1 MRRAVVLF
9 LVALAGCSGPGA
21 HVGSGRAPAAGPT
34 AGAAAHRTAVSV
46 PIDEKI
52 LTETQREAFE
62 YFYQGAHSSGLAY
75 DSVSNSVSSGVSNN
89 ASNSVS
95 NSKPGDAPQ
104 LAVGATGM
112 GVMALIVGVERGF
125 ITRAAAAERVA
136 AILSY
141 LEHKA
146 RRYHGAWP
154 HMLDPATGDGPGP
167 EGNDSYRKGDIVE
180 TAYVAE
186 GLLAAIQYFGDPAS
200 TTEGTIRRTADT
212 LWREIE
218 WDFYQVRPGGPFWW
232 HWSSDS
238 GFDCPAQTQ
247 VYGFNECMI
256 VYLLAMASPTHPV
269 SVDSWAAWA
278 PEHYT
283 TDLEYHGIRQYVQY
297 SYGGGWGLNL
307 SLFWTHYSYL
317 GFDPRTI
324 RGPELDKAGAPR
336 GFTYFDVF
344 RNVSLI
350 NRAYGLEHH
359 PEHGAA
365 WGLTASDDPEG
376 YAGHSPGPFRDGMGD
391 NGTITPTAALSAMP
405 YTPQES
411 YAALLAFRAD
421 PRLHGRYGFRDA
433 YNPARGWYSDRHIGI
448 DQGPIV
454 IMIENHRSGLIWRL
468 FMSHPAIADPQHG
481 LLRKLADAGWTISRP
496 Q

>member
-1 MRRAVVLF
+1 MQTRDWSFIGTLVVL
-9 LVALAGCSGPGA
+9 ATIAGCAAPGRGPA
-21 HVGSGRAPAAGPT
+21 AASSAASPPGSIGSRPAPA
-34 AGAAAHRTAVSV
+34 
-46 PIDEKI
+46 PIDERI

-62 YFYQGAHSSGLAY
+62 YFYQGAHESGLAY
-75 DSVSNSVSSGVSNN
+75 DSISNSSGGH
-89 ASNSVS
+89 
-95 NSKPGDAPQ
+95 GDVPQ

-125 ITRAAAAERVA
+125 VTRAAAAERVA

-141 LEHKA
+141 LQHTAK
-146 RRYHGAWP
+146 RYHGAWP
-154 HMLDPATGDGPGP
+154 HVLDPATGDGLGP

-200 TTEGTIRRTADT
+200 PVEGAIRSTADA

-238 GFDCPAQTQ
+238 GFECPAQTQ

-269 SVDSWAAWA
+269 SVESWAAWA

-283 TDLEYHGIRQYVQY
+283 TDLTYRGIRQYVQY
-297 SYGGGWGLNL
+297 SYGGGWGMNV

-317 GFDPRTI
+317 GFDPRAI
-324 RGPELDKAGAPR
+324 RDPQLDKAGAPR

-350 NRAYGLEHH
+350 NRAWGLEHH
-359 PEHGAA
+359 PDHGAA
-365 WGLTASDDPEG
+365 WGLTASDDPVVG
-376 YAGHSPGPFRDGMGD
+376 YAGHSPMPFKDGMGD
-391 NGTITPTAALSAMP
+391 NGTLAPTAALSAMP
-405 YTPQES
+405 YTPEES

-421 PRLHGRYGFRDA
+421 ARLHGRYGFRDA
-433 YNPARGWYSDRHIGI
+433 YDPARGWYSERHIGI

-454 IMIENHRSGLIWRL
+454 IMIENYRTQLLWRL
-468 FMSHPAIADPQHG
+468 FMSHPAIADSQHG
-481 LLRKLADAGWTISRP
+481 LLRKLADAGWTITRP
-496 Q
+496 R